1 MSGRH
6 YRNGVLWA
14 VLCNMLW
21 STTFVGARHLMA
33 NRSIDPVSLSLLRFA
48 IGGAL
53 LAAIA
58 WWAYGPKL
66 FKVALA
72 DHLRLVGLAALGITG
87 MSALLF
93 WGQQSTTAINS
104 SMIMQLSPVLI
115 LLLGVFVGERITVRK
130 AAGLGFSL
138 LGCCLIINIV
148 TASGFHYDPR
158 GVKGDGLVFLSA
170 TCWALYSVWGKGVVT
185 RVGGFV
191 ATVWTMAYGCLQ
203 LLAIRLAM
211 GPPTLPTAT
220 ADWALVVYLAVF
232 PTALAFYGW
241 YEAWARIE
249 LSLLNV
255 LQYLAPLFTMLL
267 AVTLLGEKLTL
278 LNAAGAGAVVFGVLL
293 TGGGRADVPLARRF
307 RGWLELLRLRFAKG

>member
-1 MSGRH
+1 MSDH
-6 YRNGVLWA
+6 YYRNGVLWA
-14 VLCNMLW
+14 MLCNMLW

-66 FKVALA
+66 FKVAFA

-115 LLLGVFVGERITVRK
+115 LLLGVFIGERITARK
-130 AAGLGFSL
+130 AAGIFVSL
-138 LGCCLIINIV
+138 IGCCLILNV
-148 TASGFHYDPR
+148 LTLGGLHYDPK
-158 GVKGDGLVFLSA
+158 GMKGDGLVFLSA
-170 TCWALYSVWGKGVVT
+170 TCWALYSVWGKAVVG
-185 RVGGFV
+185 RLGGFV
-191 ATVWTMAYGCLQ
+191 ATVWTMLYGCLQ

-220 ADWALVVYLAVF
+220 ADWTLVLYLAVF
-232 PTALAFYGW
+232 PTALAFYAW
-241 YEAWARIE
+241 NEAWARIE

-255 LQYLAPLFTMLL
+255 LQYLVPLFTMLL
-267 AVTLLGEKLTL
+267 AVTLLGEKLTA
-278 LNAAGAGAVVFGVLL
+278 LNALGAAAVVWGVLL
-293 TGGGRADVPLARRF
+293 SGGGKGDVSLSRRF
-307 RGWLELLRLRFAKG
+307 LDWLALLKLRLAKG